1 MYYDITN
8 SFFCGQREKVNLR
21 DSHHLKKLLITPDQI
36 IICLEA
42 LEAIN
47 HFKNPIMESI
57 TIIYLET
64 QLLWKG

>member
-8 SFFCGQREKVNLR
+8 SVFLRPKWKVVLR
-21 DSHHLKKLLITPDQI
+21 DSQHLKKLLIMPDQI